1 MPDPSAFS
9 SEIDADS
16 VREVTAAGLLRG
28 NQQGKNTTRS
38 EMNASSKPSL
48 AVRLRQRA
56 EMLREIRRFFDDRG
70 FIEVQPPCLSRDC
83 VVDAF
88 LDPIEVESSQV
99 GLFGELDSPTKFYL
113 QTSPESAM
121 KRLLAEGAPSIYAIT
136 PVFRKGETGARHNVE
151 FSMLEWYEVG
161 GDAASAIELLG
172 NLAVEVLQSPS
183 FKTVTYRDTFAKH
196 LGFDPIEIP
205 IVDLHGLVDE
215 MDSSLAESIGL
226 DRDALLDVLLSERIE
241 PVFAND
247 TPTILT
253 RYPLTQAALAK
264 PCQDD
269 PQCAER
275 FELFYRGVELANG
288 YDELLDAD
296 ELKKRYEHNNQIR
309 MAHGRPA
316 LAVETTLLRA
326 MRQGLPACSGVAL
339 GIDRLLM
346 LRVDAHSIEDVV
358 PLPTTRA

>member
-1 MPDPSAFS
+1 MPDPSAS
-9 SEIDADS
+9 KSA
-16 VREVTAAGLLRG
+16 V
-28 NQQGKNTTRS
+28 
-38 EMNASSKPSL
+38 ASSSKTSL
-48 AVRLRQRA
+48 AIRLRQRA
-56 EMLREIRRFFDDRG
+56 DLLREIRQFFDDRG
-70 FIEVQPPCLSRDC
+70 FLEVQPPCLGRDC

-88 LDPIEVESSQV
+88 LDPIEVEGSQV
-99 GLFGELDSPTKFYL
+99 GLVSEPDSPSTFYL

-136 PVFRKGETGARHNVE
+136 PVFRKGETGVRHNVE

-161 GDAASAIELLG
+161 GNAASAIELMG
-172 NLAVEVLQSPS
+172 GLAAETLNTPPY
-183 FKTVTYRDTFAKH
+183 KTLTYRDAFGQH
-196 LGFDPIEIP
+196 LGFDPIDIP
-205 IVDLHGLVDE
+205 IAELRDVVGEV
-215 MDSSLAESIGL
+215 DSSLAESIGL

-253 RYPLTQAALAK
+253 RYPVTQAALAK
-264 PCQDD
+264 PCDDD

-288 YDELLDAD
+288 YDELLDAE

-309 MAHGRPA
+309 ISHGRPA
-316 LAVETTLLRA
+316 LTVETTLLQA
-326 MRQGLPACSGVAL
+326 MRRGLPACSGVAL
-339 GIDRLLM
+339 GVDRLLM
-346 LRVDAHSIEDVV
+346 LRVDADSIEDVI

>member
-1 MPDPSAFS
+1 MPDPPLIPTF
-9 SEIDADS
+9 ADRLQQRS
-16 VREVTAAGLLRG
+16 DLLRD
-28 NQQGKNTTRS
+28 
-38 EMNASSKPSL
+38 L
-48 AVRLRQRA
+48 
-56 EMLREIRRFFDDRG
+56 RRFFDARG
-70 FIEVQPPCLSRDC
+70 FAEVQPPCLSRDC

-88 LDPIEVESSQV
+88 LDPIEVDGAQV
-99 GLFGELDSPTKFYL
+99 GLVGGSDSPATFYL

-121 KRLLAEGAPSIYAIT
+121 KRMLAEGAPSIYAIT
-136 PVFRKGETGARHNVE
+136 PVFRKGETGSRHNVE

-172 NLAVEVLQSPS
+172 CLAVETLNTRPYR
-183 FKTVTYRDTFAKH
+183 TITYREAFQQH
-196 LGFDPIEIP
+196 LGFDPIEIA
-205 IVDLHGLVDE
+205 VRDLQDQVAQ
-215 MDSSLAESIGL
+215 MDATLARSIGL

-241 PVFAND
+241 PELAND

-253 RYPLTQAALAK
+253 RYPVTQAALAK

-296 ELKKRYEHNNQIR
+296 ELRKRYELSNQIR
-309 MAHGRPA
+309 VAHGRQA
-316 LAVETTLLRA
+316 LTVETTLLQA
-326 MRQGLPACSGVAL
+326 MRRGLPPCSGVAL
-339 GIDRLLM
+339 GVDRLLM
-346 LRVDAHSIEDVV
+346 LRVDAHHIEDVI